1 MKAQPRG
8 FTLVELLVVIAII
21 STLIALLLPA
31 VQQARE
37 AARRSQ
43 CKNNLKQI
51 GLAMHNYHDNY
62 RTFPPGC
69 VFHSSSNSSSPWSE
83 GREADPCNEGLSYN
97 VDKDAVCWSWNAYIL
112 PFMEEANRYE
122 TLNVG
127 SKPGAVI
134 EQAAGSDS
142 IVGTTD
148 DDHELVAA
156 FQSPIDSYRCPS
168 SIGPQVND
176 KVYFFP
182 DGCYASEQPDS
193 IQTALT
199 NYVGSSSST
208 LIYPFLGA
216 GTSCEMDGSDGILF
230 VNSRVRMRD
239 ITDGTSN
246 TILVGE
252 RGYGFVRDGASNPP
266 GIDDTSDGGAAI
278 LTGWTYDDTNGSR
291 MGFAGGRRGINNFAT
306 VNMFGYNSYHV
317 GGAQFVMCDGS
328 VQFLSENIELRTDGG
343 VNWYDPGDENSRNSV
358 FEYLISRNGGEV
370 ATQF

>member
-1 MKAQPRG
+1 MKAQARG

-21 STLIALLLPA
+21 SLLIALLLPA

-69 VFHSSSNSSSPWSE
+69 VFHGSVSSSASARAN
-83 GREADPCNEGLSYN
+83 READPCDEVQPTNT
-97 VDKDAVCWSWNAYIL
+97 VDFDAICWSWNAYIL

-122 TLNVG
+122 KLDVGRNPGEVVLQAVG
-127 SKPGAVI
+127 SDGS
-134 EQAAGSDS
+134 AG
-142 IVGTTD
+142 TLD
-148 DDHELVAA
+148 DDHELVLAI
-156 FQSPIDSYRCPS
+156 QNPIESYRCPS
-168 SIGPQVND
+168 SPGPQQNDRVN
-176 KVYFFP
+176 FFL
-182 DGCYASEQPDS
+182 DGCYASPQTNS
-193 IQTALT
+193 IQSATT
-199 NYVGSSSST
+199 NYVGSNSST
-208 LIYPFLGA
+208 LIFPRMSSSKCDSSA
-216 GTSCEMDGSDGILF
+216 SDGVLF
-230 VNSRVRMRD
+230 VNSRIRMRD

-252 RGYGFVRDGASNPP
+252 RGYGFIRDGASNPP
-266 GIDDTSDGGAAI
+266 AIDDFSDAGAAI
-278 LTGWTYDDTNGSR
+278 FTGWTSDDSNGSR
-291 MGFAGGRRGINNFAT
+291 MAFAGGRRGINNFAT
-306 VNMFGYNSYHV
+306 TNMFGYNSYHV

-343 VNWYDPGDENSRNSV
+343 ANWYDPGNKNSRNSV
-358 FEYLISRNGGEV
+358 FEYLISRSGGEV